1 MTTFHFN
8 PYALISFSSFLIM
21 LMLGFLLRF
30 KYYSAQTRY
39 ATLIFWANAVYS
51 FFYSFELSVWNL
63 EKIVWFYR
71 LEYFGIAFLSSCVLM
86 FVLQFSGKGKWLTWW
101 SQSLILLIPV
111 ITVVMVFTNEY
122 HHYFYK
128 EERMNLSGPFPAFS
142 FVPAFWYYI
151 HQGYVI
157 LAMLLS
163 LVILGRMVKNSV
175 SIYRKQILYLILA
188 TLFPFAGYLAYQL
201 HLVPYGIDPVSFTFT
216 LTGIVVFA
224 ALSNYKLFD
233 LQPIARSILFE
244 KIQDGVLVFD
254 HSNRLV
260 DFNPAIGGKLNLT
273 RRDLGQSALELQDRW
288 PELFGFTEGNQRGIH
303 DLDQIINGERYFY
316 NIHVLE
322 LENSEKIKQG
332 KLVVIKDISDLIN
345 KEQERKSTASK
356 LDTVIHAMPDMLFV
370 IDHKG
375 IFIDF
380 YVPDS
385 PNLFLNKDEV
395 LGASLRELFNQ
406 EEADILMEMLTSCL
420 NSSELTTFEYEMN
433 FPGTLKHY
441 ETRISRLDTNSAL
454 VIVRDVSESHE
465 MKQDLLYQSGFQRI
479 LMQLASNFIQISTT
493 ETDHVI
499 NDSLEQI
506 GSYIGVERCCIFLY
520 DAKNQTLT
528 NSYEWCS
535 PGMPSRI
542 SVRQGLP
549 LSIIGEWYK
558 LHIKGV
564 TTMVENL
571 KNHDPQSQVSR
582 LFEYMGIKTAITI
595 PMISQK
601 NCMGFV
607 GFESLKENRKWA
619 DSEVSLLKIFTGM
632 MASVLEKI
640 TIEKSLSEASIKA
653 EASNRLK
660 TAFMN
665 NISHEIRT
673 PLNGIIGFGEIIAN
687 ENLSMEEKNK
697 YLSVV
702 QESSER
708 LIQTIDDYLDISMLV
723 TGNQEINLV
732 PFNITELIMKVTQEF
747 AEHGLVKNI
756 TLTTVI
762 PDELGQLTIF
772 SDYELI
778 RKILN
783 HLLGNSIKFTEEGTI
798 TIGLT
803 REDNQVLLS
812 VKDTGIGIT
821 EDVQESVF
829 DSFMQEDFS
838 STRTYQG
845 SGLGLAIVKGIVTL
859 LGGEISLSSRKGNGT
874 AFFIRLPVNEKNL
887 QKSDS

>member
-1 MTTFHFN
+1 
-8 PYALISFSSFLIM
+8 M

-30 KYYSAQTRY
+30 RYYSALTRY
-39 ATLIFWANAVYS
+39 ATRIFWANAIYS
-51 FFYSFELSVWNL
+51 FFYSFEISFRTLK
-63 EKIVWFYR
+63 EITWFYR

-101 SQSLILLIPV
+101 NQLLILAIPL

-122 HHYFYK
+122 HHFFYDK
-128 EERMNLSGPFPAFS
+128 ESMNLSGPFPAFS
-142 FVPAFWYYI
+142 FVPSFWYYI

-157 LAMLLS
+157 LAMILS
-163 LVILGRMVKNSV
+163 IIILGRMVKHSV
-175 SIYRKQILYLILA
+175 SIYRKQILFLIIA
-188 TLFPFAGYLAYQL
+188 TLFPFVGYLAYQL
-201 HLVPYGIDPVSFTFT
+201 HLVPFGIDPVSFTFS
-216 LTGIVVFA
+216 LTGIVIFF
-224 ALSNYKLFD
+224 ALSNFKLFD

-244 KIQDGVLVFD
+244 KIQDGVMVFD
-254 HSNRLV
+254 KSNRLV
-260 DFNPAIGGKLNLT
+260 DFNPAIGRKLDFSKS
-273 RRDLGQSALELQDRW
+273 DLGKSIPELYSQW
-288 PELFGFTEGNQRGIH
+288 PELMEFTRSNQQGIL
-303 DLDQIINGERYFY
+303 DLEQIVDGQKFYY

-322 LENSEKIKQG
+322 LENSENNKEG

-345 KEQERKSTASK
+345 KEHERKSTATK

-370 IDHKG
+370 INSKG

-385 PNLFLNKDEV
+385 QNLFLNKEEV
-395 LGASLRELFNQ
+395 LGASLRDLFNQ
-406 EEADILMEMLTSCL
+406 EESDILMEMLRNCL
-420 NSSELTTFEYEMN
+420 NSSELTTFQYEMN
-433 FPGTLKHY
+433 FPGTLKYY
-441 ETRISRLDTNSAL
+441 ETRISRLDTSSAL

-493 ETDHVI
+493 ETDRVI

-506 GSYIGVERCCIFLY
+506 GNYIGVERCCVFLY
-520 DAKNQTLT
+520 DTEKQTLT
-528 NSYEWCS
+528 NSHEWCD
-535 PGMPSRI
+535 PEMPSRI
-542 SVRQGLP
+542 GVRQGLP
-549 LSIIGEWYK
+549 LSIIEDWYN
-558 LHIKGV
+558 LHVKGV

-571 KNHDPQSQVSR
+571 KNHDPQSQVRR
-582 LFEYMGIKTAITI
+582 LFEFMGIRTAITV

-601 NCMGFV
+601 NCLGFV
-607 GFESLKENRKWA
+607 GFESLKESRKWS

-632 MASVLEKI
+632 MASVLEK
-640 TIEKSLSEASIKA
+640 TGIEKSLSEASIKA

-687 ENLSMEEKNK
+687 EHLSLEEKNK

-723 TGNQEINLV
+723 TGNQEVNLS
-732 PFNITELIMKVTQEF
+732 PFNITELMVKVAREF
-747 AEHGLVKNI
+747 SEQGLVKNI
-756 TLTTVI
+756 PVTAVV
-762 PDELGQLTIF
+762 PDGLSQLTVF

-778 RKILN
+778 RKVLN
-783 HLLGNSIKFTEEGTI
+783 HLVGNSLKFTEAGSI
-798 TIGLT
+798 TIGLNL
-803 REDNQVLLS
+803 ENNKVLLS
-812 VKDTGIGIT
+812 VKDTGIGIV
-821 EDVQESVF
+821 EEARESVF

-845 SGLGLAIVKGIVTL
+845 SGLGLSIVKGIVTL
-859 LGGEISLSSRKGNGT
+859 LGGEISLTSRKGKGT
-874 AFFIRLPVNEKNL
+874 TFYISLPVNEKQLSN
-887 QKSDS
+887 SNS